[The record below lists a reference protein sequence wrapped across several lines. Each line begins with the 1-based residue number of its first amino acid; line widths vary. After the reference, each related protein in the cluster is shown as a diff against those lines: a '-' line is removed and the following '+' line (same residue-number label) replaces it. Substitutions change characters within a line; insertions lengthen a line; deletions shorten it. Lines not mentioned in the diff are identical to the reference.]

1 MELEAKV
8 DERLFIMAHP
18 NSYNKVY
25 TVDLSWEDESTF
37 VLRDEYKPFVY
48 VKSRL
53 SRSKV
58 EGKRVGYNKFT
69 FSLGEDNLQSAVP
82 TKWINLDVVIDIGNG
97 ERIIANP
104 TKVIE
109 FYVEGK

>member
-8 DERLFIMAHP
+8 DEKLFIMAHP

-37 VLRDEYKPFVY
+37 VLRDDYIPYVY
-48 VKSRL
+48 VKSQL
-53 SRSKV
+53 STSRIK
-58 EGKRVGYNKFT
+58 GNRTGYNKFT
-69 FSLGEDNLQSAVP
+69 FSLGEDNLQSAIP
-82 TKWINLDVVIDIGNG
+82 TKWINLDVVIELSNG
-97 ERIIANP
+97 DRIVANP

-109 FYVEGK
+109 FYVEGS